1 MTHRRPSYTMSDW
14 LYRDVQQDSDS
25 QAGGQEDDIVV

>member
-14 LYRDVQQDSDS
+14 LYRGVQQDSDS